1 MKKYPLESFVSLIK
15 YKATLPLLW
24 QYTRWSVAKNWT
36 KWARRLGANN
46 PVPAEKMTFQ
56 KIAQQ
61 GHFSTDWFD
70 KNIEPWLGI
79 LQPFKTAAR
88 FDVLEIGAWE
98 GRATLFLLSTFP
110 NGHVTS
116 LDTWEGAD
124 EHASLEQTKSIEQK
138 FDQNVEKFA
147 DRLRKI
153 KNNSLLGL
161 PQLVAEKKSYDVIYV
176 DGSHYSDDVLHDAIN
191 AWKLVNTGGVIIFD
205 DFMWNHYVK
214 KHKNPLNALC
224 LFLRLVPGEYR
235 IVHQGYQLAI
245 QRLSREQENH
255 TVQ

>member
-1 MKKYPLESFVSLIK
+1 MKKYPLESFISLLR
-15 YKATLPLLW
+15 YKATPSLLW
-24 QYTRWSVAKNWT
+24 HYTRWSVAKNVT
-36 KWARRLGANN
+36 KLSRRFGVAT
-46 PVPAEKMTFQ
+46 AEPMEKKAFQ
-56 KIAQQ
+56 QTALQ
-61 GHFSTDWFD
+61 GQFSTDWFD
-70 KNIEPWLGI
+70 KNIDAWLNI
-79 LQPFKTAAR
+79 LQSYKAAGR

-110 NGHVTS
+110 HCHVTS

-138 FDQNVEKFA
+138 FDANLKDYVA
-147 DRLRKI
+147 RLRKV

-161 PQLVAEKKSYDVIYV
+161 PQLVNEKKSYDVIYV

-191 AWKLVNTGGVIIFD
+191 AWKLVKTGGVIIFD

-245 QRLSREQENH
+245 QRLSLEQENH
-255 TVQ
+255 KVQ